1 MTIFS
6 AVAWQGHEK
15 PVKLQHACCQC
26 HVAFVRL
33 DRVWVAQLFGGLRV
47 VCGSSCVVC
56 SGLARLSAARL
67 CFDWPVAIANLR
79 AMVCVL
85 AKQQFC
91 DVHLFA
97 VLLAS
102 GYLGDERAYL
112 YTLGAHLP

>member
-1 MTIFS
+1 M
-6 AVAWQGHEK
+6 
-15 PVKLQHACCQC
+15 
-26 HVAFVRL
+26 RL
-33 DRVWVAQLFGGLRV
+33 DRVWVAQLSGELRV

-56 SGLARLSAARL
+56 LGLARLSAARL
-67 CFDWPVAIANLR
+67 CFDWPLASANPR

-91 DVHLFA
+91 DAHLFA

-102 GYLGDERAYL
+102 EYLCDERAYL

>member
-67 CFDWPVAIANLR
+67 CFDWPIAIANLR

-85 AKQQFC
+85 GKQQFC

-102 GYLGDERAYL
+102 DYLGDERAYL